1 MYVGRLHK
9 MMNVKVKARGYYM
22 SLLFFTQNL
31 VTDRRLGEDVNLRTS
46 GRVSPLL
53 SFGDSEMMMV
63 MMMMMMV
70 MMAIIY

>member
-1 MYVGRLHK
+1 
-9 MMNVKVKARGYYM
+9 MNVKVKARGYYM

-53 SFGDSEMMMV
+53 SFGGSEMMMV
-63 MMMMMMV
+63 MIMMMV
-70 MMAIIY
+70 MMMAIIY